1 MGAIFYISAFTTSG
15 GTCPSATVEQRTDR
29 VGSHPPTVAPARCP
43 ATAVARPFVGLPPSS
58 RRMFTM
64 FSGKMKIEICEARKL
79 RATDKQR
86 KFWKEK
92 EEPTLDPY
100 VQLDVDELH
109 LARTTTKLKT
119 SDPVWNECFIH
130 EVQQAVFLGLTIFHD
145 AVLPPDYFIA
155 NCNIP
160 FTELVKNLYEG
171 INDFWVSSPRSAP
184 LVFCLKHSAGVC
196 VCVHSMCA
204 LASCINI
211 ECNLSWFSRLL
222 LHLHCYRRDMIWT
235 KTGS

>member
-1 MGAIFYISAFTTSG
+1 
-15 GTCPSATVEQRTDR
+15 
-29 VGSHPPTVAPARCP
+29 
-43 ATAVARPFVGLPPSS
+43 
-58 RRMFTM
+58 M

-119 SDPVWNECFIH
+119 SDPIWNESFIH

-171 INDFWVSSPRSAP
+171 INDFWVSSPTCVLDP
-184 LVFCLKHSAGVC
+184 LLMSLNVYVFTTRVLHACVLAG
-196 VCVHSMCA
+196 
-204 LASCINI
+204 
-211 ECNLSWFSRLL
+211 
-222 LHLHCYRRDMIWT
+222 
-235 KTGS
+235 

>member
-1 MGAIFYISAFTTSG
+1 MY
-15 GTCPSATVEQRTDR
+15 
-29 VGSHPPTVAPARCP
+29 
-43 ATAVARPFVGLPPSS
+43 
-58 RRMFTM
+58 TM
-64 FSGKMKIEICEARKL
+64 FSGKIKIEICEAREL

-119 SDPVWNECFIH
+119 SDPVWNESFIY

-160 FTELVKNLYEG
+160 FTELVKNLCEG
-171 INDFWVSSPRSAP
+171 INDFWVSSPCAPPYTRS
-184 LVFCLKHSAGVC
+184 SAAGLNHARARCTRVYIPAC
-196 VCVHSMCA
+196 V
-204 LASCINI
+204 LAGCINI
-211 ECNLSWFSRLL
+211 
-222 LHLHCYRRDMIWT
+222 DIT
-235 KTGS
+235 

>member
-1 MGAIFYISAFTTSG
+1 MGAIFYISAFTTRG
-15 GTCPSATVEQRTDR
+15 DTCPSATVEQRTER
-29 VGSHPPTVAPARCP
+29 ARCVAFPARLCLCGR
-43 ATAVARPFVGLPPSS
+43 TTSARRGVSFIVI
-58 RRMFTM
+58 RMFTM

-119 SDPVWNECFIH
+119 SDPVWNESFIH
-130 EVQQAVFLGLTIFHD
+130 EVQQAIFLGLTIFHD

-171 INDFWVSSPRSAP
+171 INDFWVSSPI
-184 LVFCLKHSAGVC
+184 
-196 VCVHSMCA
+196 CA
-204 LASCINI
+204 LHPLLGLSVYVFSTRVCWQVNI
-211 ECNLSWFSRLL
+211 
-222 LHLHCYRRDMIWT
+222 DTI
-235 KTGS
+235 

>member
-1 MGAIFYISAFTTSG
+1 MGAIFYISAFTTRG
-15 GTCPSATVEQRTDR
+15 DTCPSATVDQRTDR
-29 VGSHPPTVAPARCP
+29 VGSSPLV
-43 ATAVARPFVGLPPSS
+43 PPSS
-58 RRMFTM
+58 VSCLRSRSVRTSAFPFAVRMFTM

-171 INDFWVSSPRSAP
+171 INDFWVSSPLSQRSSSSAG
-184 LVFCLKHSAGVC
+184 LKHTC
-196 VCVHSMCA
+196 VSESVVYIPCVPHTCVQVV
-204 LASCINI
+204 LI
-211 ECNLSWFSRLL
+211 LSLNRFSSPSSFAFL
-222 LHLHCYRRDMIWT
+222 
-235 KTGS
+235 

>member
-29 VGSHPPTVAPARCP
+29 VGSPPSVAPARCP
-43 ATAVARPFVGLPPSS
+43 ATAVVRPFVGLPSSS

-130 EVQQAVFLGLTIFHD
+130 EVQQAIFLGLTIFHD

-171 INDFWVSSPRSAP
+171 INDFWVSLPHVGVPSS
-184 LVFCLKHSAGVC
+184 SAGLETQCRSVFVC
-196 VCVHSMCA
+196 VCVHSTCA
-204 LASCINI
+204 LAGCINI
-211 ECNLSWFSRLL
+211 ECNLSWF
-222 LHLHCYRRDMIWT
+222 
-235 KTGS
+235 